1 MKTNTTLSSLHR
13 RDFLRGGLAVA
24 ALATTGGLAGCAA
37 SGTGSSCPRT
47 TADR

>member
-24 ALATTGGLAGCAA
+24 ALAAGGAGVAL
-37 SGTGSSCPRT
+37 GSAR
-47 TADR
+47 AGGRR